1 MWGLKWLYSL
11 ERGTLA
17 AAGVVLAIILFVALN
32 VFSTTT
38 IPSLRL
44 DLTENRLF
52 TVSDGTKKVL
62 ASIDEPIKLRFYI
75 SRAISEDT
83 GFGSY
88 AARVRDL
95 LDHYVSLSNGM
106 LRLVVYNPDPYSAE
120 EDEAVSFGLQGVL
133 VNNAGDRGY
142 FGLAARNST
151 DDREYIVFF
160 DPARE
165 PFLEYDL
172 TRLVFDLA
180 NPEKKVVGIVGP
192 LRLVQDPARG
202 WMPWPVAQ
210 QMKQFFEVRALGAE
224 ADAIEDD
231 VGVLMVVHP
240 GELSETTLYAID
252 QYVVGGGKALFFVDP
267 HYQSAPQQAI
277 QQGTLSNKS
286 DIAKLFDAWGVKFSA
301 DEVVGDRT
309 TAVRVNIPGAR
320 ASTADYVLWM
330 DLRAPNFNADDVAT
344 DRINSVI
351 MAGAGHLE
359 AKEGSALRLAPL
371 ITSGTQAMGIEA
383 EAVRYALPDPVQ
395 LLNDFKSEDRAF
407 TLAARFHGPIE
418 SAFADGPPPEDAE
431 DEDAAAADQSADKAG
446 EKPGAAADAET
457 DDAPARPHR
466 ARSDGPVNLVVVADV
481 DILEERFWMQP
492 RNMFGQGIS
501 VPIANNADFVINVLE
516 NLAGSDALIGLRS
529 RGLSVRPFHRIDAM
543 QRDAAAQFRK
553 TEQELLA
560 KREETEKKLGEFRL
574 DAGRGTIVMTTEQRT
589 TIDNFRKDLISIR
602 RQLRDVQ
609 HELRKDVEALMTRI
623 RIVNIWAVPALV
635 SVIAVVL
642 AVARRRRYGRGAPG
656 G

>member
-1 MWGLKWLYSL
+1 MRGLKWFYSL

-17 AAGVVLAIILFVALN
+17 GAGVVLAIILFVALN

-38 IPSLRL
+38 IPPLRL
-44 DLTENRLF
+44 DLTANRLF
-52 TVSDGTKKVL
+52 TVSEGTKKAL
-62 ASIDEPIKLRFYI
+62 AAIDEPIKLQFYI
-75 SRAISEDT
+75 SRTIAEDT
-83 GFGSY
+83 SFGSY
-88 AARVRDL
+88 AARVRDF

-106 LRLVVYNPDPYSAE
+106 LWLEVYNPDPYSAE

-133 VNNAGDRGY
+133 VNDAGDSGY

-151 DDREYIVFF
+151 DDREYIAFF

-192 LRLVQDPARG
+192 LRLEQDPAKG
-202 WMPWPVAQ
+202 WMPWPVVQ
-210 QMKQFFEVRALGAE
+210 QMKQFFEVRALGTE
-224 ADAIEDD
+224 ADAIDED
-231 VGVLMVVHP
+231 VNVLMVVHP
-240 GELSETTLYAID
+240 GELADKTLYAID
-252 QYVVGGGKALFFVDP
+252 QYVVAGGKALIFVDP
-267 HYQSAPQQAI
+267 HYQSAPQRAVA
-277 QQGTLSNKS
+277 QGSLSNKS
-286 DIAKLFDAWGVKFSA
+286 DLAKLFDAWGVKFSA
-301 DEVVGDRT
+301 DEVVGDRS

-320 ASTADYVLWM
+320 ASTADFILWM
-330 DLRAPNFNADDVAT
+330 DLRAPNFNADDVVT

-351 MAGAGHLE
+351 LAGAGHLE
-359 AKEGSALRLAPL
+359 AKEGSTLRLTPL
-371 ITSGTQAMGIEA
+371 ITTGTEAMGIGA
-383 EAVRYALPDPVQ
+383 EAVRYGLPDPVQ

-407 TLAARFHGPIE
+407 TLAARFLGPIE
-418 SAFADGPPPEDAE
+418 SAFPDGPPPEKAG
-431 DEDAAAADQSADKAG
+431 DEDAAVDDQSADEAA
-446 EKPGAAADAET
+446 EKPDDDAAAKTGDEA
-457 DDAPARPHR
+457 ARPHR
-466 ARSDGPVNLVVVADV
+466 ARSDGPVHLVVVADV

-501 VPIANNADFVINVLE
+501 VPIANNADFVINVLD

-543 QRDAAAQFRK
+543 QRDAAARFRK
-553 TEQELLA
+553 TEQKLLA

-574 DAGRGTIVMTTEQRT
+574 DAGRGTIVLTTEQRA

-609 HELRKDVEALMTRI
+609 HALRKDVEALMTRI
-623 RIVNIWAVPALV
+623 RIVNIWAVPLLV

-642 AVARRRRYGRGAPG
+642 AVARRRRYGRGTPAG
-656 G
+656 